1 MDGTT
6 GTSVG
11 TTVAYW
17 TGCSVTVTLDSTKK
31 WVEGKNYTLVLNGVP
46 TP

>member
-1 MDGTT
+1 MSGTT

-11 TTVAYW
+11 STVLYW
-17 TGCSVTVTLDSTKK
+17 TGCSVTVGLDSANWT
-31 WVEGKNYTLVLNGVP
+31 EGTNYTLVVNGVP